1 MEKKYIETRL
11 SADDDI
17 SGLNK
22 TYKIEAVKSLKKIQ
36 INNCDV
42 ATSIY
47 QPPDCG
53 F

>member
-1 MEKKYIETRL
+1 MQKKYIETRL

-17 SGLNK
+17 SSLNK
-22 TYKIEAVKSLKKIQ
+22 TYKIEAAKSLKKIQ
-36 INNCDV
+36 TNNYDV